1 MKKSLIIFLSALALS
16 VSAQDV
22 GQDYS
27 IIVADVDIMKLEGVE
42 YIELVGAQKL
52 MSSEVNVFVDYGQKT
67 QLFGKVQTIRDDSKG
82 TFANGTGMNKDFKSM
97 IDALNF
103 FNSRGWEYVNQYV
116 ACHEHRFF
124 YGLGGL
130 GPYGLV
136 GRTLCRLRVFAYH
149 CRSTLTTPANL
160 AKTGKARTTASN
172 SYVF

>member
-1 MKKSLIIFLSALALS
+1 
-16 VSAQDV
+16 
-22 GQDYS
+22 
-27 IIVADVDIMKLEGVE
+27 MKLEGVE

-116 ACHEHRFF
+116 VTSTNAN
-124 YGLGGL
+124 
-130 GPYGLV
+130 V
-136 GRTLCRLRVFAYH
+136 YH
-149 CRSTLTTPANL
+149 ILLKR
-160 AKTGKARTTASN
+160 KR
-172 SYVF
+172 

>member
-1 MKKSLIIFLSALALS
+1 MKNRRHQKSKQWRHPWKAIFKNCIPSVVKNCILTRKMKKSLIIFLSALALS

-116 ACHEHRFF
+116 
-124 YGLGGL
+124 
-130 GPYGLV
+130 V
-136 GRTLCRLRVFAYH
+136 TSTNSNVYH
-149 CRSTLTTPANL
+149 ILLKR
-160 AKTGKARTTASN
+160 KR
-172 SYVF
+172 